1 MVFEQSLTVRK
12 LNMAAQRDRDPYE
25 FSNHDS
31 LPPVPRDALAAL
43 LKKWD
48 ANDTES
54 TVSDLFAPDGL
65 LIFGSEFKGRA
76 AIKQSRGAMI
86 HPEKG
91 PILKCSH
98 FFETGFVTGDGLGV
112 DGKWEILGIADVRY
126 DLLGG
131 EVAWT
136 RAASR
141 CRVVKTNQG
150 EWLADRYE
158 VYMDGSKLFD
168 AMGRIPKQ

>member
-1 MVFEQSLTVRK
+1 LTDEK
-12 LNMAAQRDRDPYE
+12 INMAEQRDRDPYQ

-31 LPPVPRDALAAL
+31 LPPVPRDALTAL
-43 LKKWD
+43 LKRWD
-48 ANDTES
+48 AVDTEH
-54 TVSDLFAPDGL
+54 TVADLFAPDAL
-65 LIFGSEFKGRA
+65 LIFSSEFKGRD
-76 AIKQSRGAMI
+76 AIKQSRGSMI

-112 DGKWEILGIADVRY
+112 DGTWEILGIADVRY

-158 VYMDGSKLFD
+158 VYMDGSKLFE